1 MWILFAIIS
10 SFGYSFNHIINK
22 FILEKIDTWKSVFFT
37 SFFVSLILFFFTF
50 FGSDFDFSLNLDD
63 WIVLVLGSIVWF
75 VALWSLFKSFEFI
88 SIWESISIANIFP
101 FVIVLFLFVSYQE
114 LIGLYELFWMIVVF
128 LGIFLLVKQNWSFKF
143 SLDTKFAFITA
154 IGWGFYNF
162 AIDYFVRGGFDFLQ
176 IAFMLELWVFLSSA
190 FYLIFRNMLQKSDF
204 ESFLMDKKLVFF
216 CFLSGLSTAWWTY
229 FTVLAMSY
237 LNAAVVGSI
246 VSTQVVFAAIL
257 AYFILKER
265 ISYLKILWIFL
276 VFVGIFIYNLI

>member
-1 MWILFAIIS
+1 MWILFAILS

-22 FILEKIDTWKSVFFT
+22 FILEKIDAWKAVFFT
-37 SFFVSLILFFFTF
+37 SFFVSLVLFFFTLF
-50 FGSDFDFSLNLDD
+50 SWEFNFSLNLYDFL
-63 WIVLVLGSIVWF
+63 VLVLGSIVGF
-75 VALWSLFKSFEFI
+75 FALWTLFKSFEFI
-88 SIWESISIANIFP
+88 SVWESISIANTFP
-101 FVIVLFLFVSYQE
+101 FIIVLFLFISYQE
-114 LIGLYELFWMIVVF
+114 LISLYELLWMIVVF
-128 LGIFLLVKQNWSFKF
+128 LGIVLLVKQNWSFKF

-176 IAFMLELWVFLSSA
+176 IAFMLEVWVFLSSA

-257 AYFILKER
+257 AYFILNEKLNY
-265 ISYLKILWIFL
+265 IKIFA
-276 VFVGIFIYNLI
+276 IFIVFIGLIFYNLF